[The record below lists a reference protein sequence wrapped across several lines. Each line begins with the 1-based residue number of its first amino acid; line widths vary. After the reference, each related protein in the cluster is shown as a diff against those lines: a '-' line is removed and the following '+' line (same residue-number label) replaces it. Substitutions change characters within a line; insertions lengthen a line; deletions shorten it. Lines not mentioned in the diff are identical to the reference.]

1 MLAWIVTRVANETR
15 SVLGLGAAALALKF
29 LATLQDDRLAI
40 VAVAASAVLGAL
52 NGLVLPA
59 LGAPYGHGDLVVTR
73 GHGLLTSSV
82 VSSTILISLSP
93 VAL

>member
-1 MLAWIVTRVANETR
+1 V
-15 SVLGLGAAALALKF
+15 
-29 LATLQDDRLAI
+29 Q
-40 VAVAASAVLGAL
+40 
-52 NGLVLPA
+52 PA
-59 LGAPYGHGDLVVTR
+59 LSAPYGHGDLVVTR